1 MDDKSLMDQLYTL
14 KKPLTSRFRKKYV
27 ETLALGILQY
37 CYKEKYDG
45 FEVHDAPDIS
55 DGNKLIGIE
64 VTEAVSGEQ
73 AQIEGEF
80 VKYRLES
87 RTEEKERRKRIIEEN
102 GASVNQLGLTYPV
115 KNGDDEKQ
123 IFQNAIRKKM
133 EKLEAYRTQ
142 GYQKVG
148 LFVFYD
154 EPPIPVKLEELK
166 DYFDEAM
173 NGYNDKYDIIYFVHS
188 FGLIEYDV
196 LTDEVQVIPIERSI
210 YNKLRYDARVKIGI

>member
-1 MDDKSLMDQLYTL
+1 MFPFE
-14 KKPLTSRFRKKYV
+14 KPLTSRFRKKYV

-45 FEVHDAPDIS
+45 FEVHDSPDIS

-64 VTEAVSGEQ
+64 VTEAVSDEQ
-73 AQIEGEF
+73 AQIKGEF

-102 GASVNQLGLTYPV
+102 GAIVNQLGLTYPV

-133 EKLEAYRTQ
+133 EKLESYRIQ

-154 EPPIPVKLEELK
+154 EPPIPVKLEDLK
-166 DYFDEAM
+166 DYFDEVM

-188 FGLIEYDV
+188 FGLIEYDI

-210 YNKLRYDARVKIGI
+210 YNKLRYDARVKIEV

>member
-1 MDDKSLMDQLYTL
+1 M
-14 KKPLTSRFRKKYV
+14 
-27 ETLALGILQY
+27 
-37 CYKEKYDG
+37 
-45 FEVHDAPDIS
+45 
-55 DGNKLIGIE
+55 
-64 VTEAVSGEQ
+64 
-73 AQIEGEF
+73 
-80 VKYRLES
+80 KYRLES

-102 GASVNQLGLTYPV
+102 GAIVNQLGLTYPV

-133 EKLEAYRTQ
+133 EKLESYRIQ

-148 LFVFYD
+148 LYVFYD

-188 FGLIEYDV
+188 FGLIEYDI

-210 YNKLRYDARVKIGI
+210 YNKLRYDARVKTEN